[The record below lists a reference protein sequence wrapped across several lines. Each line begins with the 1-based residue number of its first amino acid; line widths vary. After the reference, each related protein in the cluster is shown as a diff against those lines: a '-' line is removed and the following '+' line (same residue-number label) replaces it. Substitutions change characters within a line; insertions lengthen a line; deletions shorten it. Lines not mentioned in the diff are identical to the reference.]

1 MTGQYIIFSVAG
13 TAYALPSDHVAH
25 VEMVNEVTRV
35 PNAPRFVDGVVFSR
49 GEVVPA
55 ISLRTRF
62 GFERVP
68 HDLRTRLLVVRSGER
83 MVGLIVDCAREF
95 LAIGES
101 AIKPPNESITGLS
114 GEYLRGIAT
123 VGDRMI
129 VVLDLEAVLNA
140 TEESLAAASAMASPQ
155 LQERR

>member
-13 TAYALPSDHVAH
+13 TSYALPTDQVAH
-25 VEMVNEVTRV
+25 VEMVNEITRV

-55 ISLRTRF
+55 VSLRTRF
-62 GFERVP
+62 GFERAP
-68 HDLRTRLLVVRSGER
+68 HDLRTRLLVVRSGGR
-83 MVGLIVDCAREF
+83 MVGLIVDSAREF
-95 LAIGES
+95 LAIAEG
-101 AIKPPNESITGLS
+101 AIKPPNQALIGLS
-114 GEYLRGIAT
+114 GEYLRGITT

-129 VVLDLEAVLNA
+129 VVLDLDAVLNA
-140 TEESLAAASAMASPQ
+140 TEDSLVSANAMATQ

>member
-13 TAYALPSDHVAH
+13 TSYALPTDQVAH
-25 VEMVNEVTRV
+25 VEMVNEITRV

-55 ISLRTRF
+55 VSLRTRF
-62 GFERVP
+62 GFERAP

-83 MVGLIVDCAREF
+83 MVGLIVDSAREF
-95 LAIGES
+95 LAIAEG
-101 AIKPPNESITGLS
+101 AIKPPNEALTGLS
-114 GEYLRGIAT
+114 GEYLRGITT

-140 TEESLAAASAMASPQ
+140 TEDSLVSANRLATQ

>member
-1 MTGQYIIFSVAG
+1 MTGQYIIFSVGG

-62 GFERVP
+62 GFEPHHPLRSKSTQRARRRV
-68 HDLRTRLLVVRSGER
+68 HENHR
-83 MVGLIVDCAREF
+83 
-95 LAIGES
+95 
-101 AIKPPNESITGLS
+101 
-114 GEYLRGIAT
+114 
-123 VGDRMI
+123 
-129 VVLDLEAVLNA
+129 
-140 TEESLAAASAMASPQ
+140 
-155 LQERR
+155 

>member
-1 MTGQYIIFSVAG
+1 MTGQYIIFTVAG
-13 TAYALPSDHVAH
+13 TSYALPTDQVAH
-25 VEMVNEVTRV
+25 VEMVNEITRV
-35 PNAPRFVDGVVFSR
+35 PNAPRYVDGVVFSR

-55 ISLRTRF
+55 VSLRTRF

-83 MVGLIVDCAREF
+83 LVGLIVDSAREF
-95 LAIGES
+95 LAIAEG
-101 AIKPPNESITGLS
+101 AIKPPNQALTGLS
-114 GEYLRGIAT
+114 GEYLRGITT

-129 VVLDLEAVLNA
+129 VVLDLDAVLNA
-140 TEESLAAASAMASPQ
+140 TEDSLVSASLMASPQ

>member
-13 TAYALPSDHVAH
+13 ASYALPTDQIAH
-25 VEMVNEVTRV
+25 VEMVNAITRV

-62 GFERVP
+62 GFERAP
-68 HDLRTRLLVVRSGER
+68 HDVRTRLLVVRSGER
-83 MVGLIVDCAREF
+83 MVGLIVDSAREF
-95 LAIGES
+95 LAIPES

-114 GEYLRGIAT
+114 GEYLHGIAT

-129 VVLDLEAVLNA
+129 IVLDLDAVLNA
-140 TEESLAAASAMASPQ
+140 TEDSLITASAVASPQ